1 MLSLEQIAARI
12 VQPELFERTELPE
25 LKDLTE
31 KYPYAQV
38 FSILYLKA
46 LSMHNDIHFEDEL
59 AKHAYRIT
67 DRSQLYDLIHTRKQ
81 NKSTTETVFIET
93 VETAGHK
100 QPELTLLRPEVEI
113 EMPTIDESIQFEE
126 KEKHYQEDPIED
138 ISLIEDIESAIESV
152 SSNSLE
158 IVTDELLHSE
168 EENVPSVS
176 EEIIDRVTT
185 DETSDIDQFEKEML
199 SQALVSAYLFEE
211 EEQAKLVKTEDS
223 PVYDGRDPREQAK
236 LVKIEDSPVYDG
248 RDPKEILL
256 EERGTEERGTEESEV
271 SQRSFTSWLRSN
283 QNEIPQIDFDKARI
297 DALVDQFIRE
307 EPSISRPGRQAEEEE
322 KPKKEFYS
330 AAKKAKESLDTS
342 SMPVSE
348 TLAKIFALQGNYP
361 KAIYAYEQLML
372 SNPEKKIFFAS
383 QIEELKKKLN
393 I

>member
-113 EMPTIDESIQFEE
+113 EVPTIDESIQFEE

-211 EEQAKLVKTEDS
+211 EERKEEQRKEERGTEE
-223 PVYDGRDPREQAK
+223 EQAK

-383 QIEELKKKLN
+383 QIEELKNKLN
-393 I
+393 T